1 MISNIERC
9 FLLLQNA
16 NLDVQLAFDT
26 YALITYIVSYI
37 GKDETGLTKMLME
50 CLKQVKGK
58 PMNEQMK
65 ALKLCFV
72 SHRQIGSSEAVYR
85 ILPGLH
91 LKHSNISCIFVIT
104 GFPEKRQL
112 FFKPATTQKEDPI
125 QILESEEGNILV
137 LEDEEDEC
145 IEEKIEQLHP
155 EKVKIADRVGEYQQT
170 ITILD
175 KYQRRP
181 KYLENISLAQFAMY
195 YVSASK
201 IPKTVEFDESNEYSV
216 NKMTDISIYTNE
228 TIKLPKY
235 IKLDSMSGYMR
246 CRTKPCVLRTHSSK
260 KKEGAEQ
267 FYAEIQLFLP
277 WRSEDEIDR
286 DPEKCKQIYD
296 DNFDDIIKKN
306 RKAIYPFEEVLNF
319 LDTDVNL
326 KEIRP
331 TLLYDQLDAQG
342 EQDNEDD
349 EMIGQEKDSNFL
361 GRDPDLADMK
371 DKPQFEEF
379 KYPRINL
386 PQKNDVLEMMLQLGP
401 EQKAACEKVFKF
413 CTESVIA
420 QRLFEKNPESEF
432 KADPLKLIV
441 HGGAGII
448 N

>member
-1 MISNIERC
+1 M
-9 FLLLQNA
+9 
-16 NLDVQLAFDT
+16 DVQLAFDT
-26 YALITYIVSYI
+26 FALITYIVSYI
-37 GKDETGLTKMLME
+37 GKDETGLTKMLMD

-91 LKHSNISCIFVIT
+91 LKQSNISCIFVIT

-112 FFKPATTQKEDPI
+112 FFKPARTETEDPI
-125 QILESEEGNILV
+125 QILEGEQGDIMV
-137 LEDEEDEC
+137 LEEEEDEC

-155 EKVKIADRVGEYQQT
+155 EKVKIADKVGEYQQT

-181 KYLENISLAQFAMY
+181 KYLDEISLAQFAMY
-195 YVSASK
+195 YVTASK
-201 IPKTVEFDESNEYSV
+201 IPKTAVFDGSNEYSE
-216 NKMTDISIYTNE
+216 NKMTDIPIYTNE
-228 TIKLPKY
+228 EIKLPRY
-235 IKLDSMSGYMR
+235 IRLDSMPGFMR
-246 CRTKPCVLRTHSSK
+246 CRKKPCVLRTHSSK

-267 FYAEIQLFLP
+267 YYAEIQLFHP

-286 DPEKCKQIYD
+286 DPEKCKERYD
-296 DNFDDIIKKN
+296 IVFPKTIKKN

-319 LDTDVNL
+319 LDTNVDL
-326 KEIRP
+326 KEMRP

-349 EMIGQEKDSNFL
+349 EMIGQEEDSNFL
-361 GRDPDLADMK
+361 GRDPGLADMI
-371 DKPQFEEF
+371 DKPHFEEF
-379 KYPRINL
+379 KYPKIKL
-386 PQKNDVLEMMLQLGP
+386 PEKNDILEMMLKLGP
-401 EQKAACEKVFKF
+401 EQKKACEKVFKF

-420 QRLFEKNPESEF
+420 QKLFEKNPESDF
-432 KADPLKLIV
+432 KADPLRLIV

-448 N
+448 NQ

>member
-1 MISNIERC
+1 
-9 FLLLQNA
+9 
-16 NLDVQLAFDT
+16 
-26 YALITYIVSYI
+26 
-37 GKDETGLTKMLME
+37 
-50 CLKQVKGK
+50 
-58 PMNEQMK
+58 
-65 ALKLCFV
+65 
-72 SHRQIGSSEAVYR
+72 
-85 ILPGLH
+85 
-91 LKHSNISCIFVIT
+91 
-104 GFPEKRQL
+104 
-112 FFKPATTQKEDPI
+112 
-125 QILESEEGNILV
+125 
-137 LEDEEDEC
+137 
-145 IEEKIEQLHP
+145 
-155 EKVKIADRVGEYQQT
+155 
-170 ITILD
+170 
-175 KYQRRP
+175 
-181 KYLENISLAQFAMY
+181 
-195 YVSASK
+195 
-201 IPKTVEFDESNEYSV
+201 
-216 NKMTDISIYTNE
+216 
-228 TIKLPKY
+228 
-235 IKLDSMSGYMR
+235 MSGYMR

-286 DPEKCKQIYD
+286 DPEKCKQMYD

-349 EMIGQEKDSNFL
+349 EMIGQEEDSNFL

-401 EQKAACEKVFKF
+401 EQKVACEKVFKF